1 MTANWIVGLFGV
13 VNMKR
18 IISAKLQ
25 PSQYMIQLGKY
36 IYNNVE
42 YCYQYKSSVN
52 TFDCYLR
59 VHYTIDEDLI
69 EEGESSEGYID
80 LNLNL
85 VTYQNKIRIN
95 LYELDN
101 SYQKVIGTKILEVKD
116 NFNVKSECDKL
127 LKFVFKKIGKEYE
140 GLYAFD

>member
-1 MTANWIVGLFGV
+1 MF
-13 VNMKR
+13 NMKR

-36 IYNNVE
+36 IYNNIE

-59 VHYTIDEDLI
+59 IHYTIDENLL
-69 EEGESSEGYID
+69 EEGESPEGYID

-85 VTYQNKIRIN
+85 VTYQNKIRVN
-95 LYELDN
+95 LYELNDQ
-101 SYQKVIGTKILEVKD
+101 YQKVIGTKIIEVKD
-116 NFNVKSECDKL
+116 KFSVETECNKL
-127 LKFVFKKIGKEYE
+127 LKFVFNKIEKEYKD
-140 GLYAFD
+140 LYYFDSLN